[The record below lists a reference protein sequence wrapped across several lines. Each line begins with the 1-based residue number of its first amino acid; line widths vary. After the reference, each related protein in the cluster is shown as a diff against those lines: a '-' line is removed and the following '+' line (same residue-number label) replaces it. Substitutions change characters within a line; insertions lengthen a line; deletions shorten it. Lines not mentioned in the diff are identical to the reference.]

1 MRAAAYH
8 CIFLLL
14 LTVTSRTDFFL
25 QLMISSS
32 FVTCCLVCFR
42 SGILTENMR
51 TGGWKCTCRS
61 APFPTPCFIFWSHK
75 AMSLL
80 IIRPTALL
88 RAAELFIGLVY
99 THHGLL
105 LNLLQPRALQK
116 TRRGIWVCTCSSI
129 FVTTCLVYAL
139 VLIKNKN
146 TLEQYLW
153 YFFGIIDQNTKKGC
167 IALVNCSRDLNKPEL
182 SWTV

>member
-105 LNLLQPRALQK
+105 LNLWKCPGHCKRQGEVYECVLVHLSLWQP
-116 TRRGIWVCTCSSI
+116 
-129 FVTTCLVYAL
+129 VYAL

>member
-1 MRAAAYH
+1 MSLY
-8 CIFLLL
+8 IF
-14 LTVTSRTDFFL
+14 TVTDCCKQDRFL

-51 TGGWKCTCRS
+51 TGGWKCTCWS
-61 APFPTPCFIFWSHK
+61 APSPTPCFCFWSHK

-80 IIRPTALL
+80 IIQPTALL
-88 RAAELFIGLVY
+88 RADELFIVPVY

-105 LNLLQPRALQK
+105 LNLWKCPGHCK
-116 TRRGIWVCTCSSI
+116 RRGEVYECVWVCTCLSI
-129 FVTTCLVYAL
+129 FVMTCLVYAL
-139 VLIKNKN
+139 VLFKIRY

-153 YFFGIIDQNTKKGC
+153 CLTRYLTKIPKQV
-167 IALVNCSRDLNKPEL
+167 ALL
-182 SWTV
+182 